1 MRLCPLFTR
10 VSAGARAS
18 VFVMACALLLGACSL
33 TESESTEMRV
43 SFGFSESAAAAVDS
57 ASLAFSARVDD
68 GARDRILGRSDFA
81 SQTPYRY
88 TTGSFETA
96 SSGTARVS
104 CTLSN
109 AQTRTTGTARIDLR
123 ADYTFGVDCLVTS
136 SNPYRECIGCL
147 GYEAVALAP
156 ALNLPASDSLFIVWG
171 GNFNEDPVDY

>member
-1 MRLCPLFTR
+1 MRSRLLSGRVFASTR
-10 VSAGARAS
+10 SFLLVLT
-18 VFVMACALLLGACSL
+18 CALLLGACSL

-43 SFGFSESAAAAVDS
+43 SFGFSEPAAAAVDS
-57 ASLAFSARVDD
+57 ASIAFSARVDD
-68 GARDRILGRSDFA
+68 GARDRTLGRSDFA

-123 ADYTFGVDCLVTS
+123 ADFAFGVDCLVAD